1 MEKQEFSENRRDF
14 LTKIAPLAAL
24 AYFGCKRSAVQ
35 KLVNDSTSKLPESPG
50 MSTEENYSFFYGLFI
65 PLLQSLQ
72 KEMGNEK
79 FIELITKTSTEGIG
93 NMINSIT
100 KDLKEKDLKAF
111 TSFFKDLLATPPY
124 NSVLTFETVEQTDK
138 VLEFKFTEC
147 LPAKLLR
154 SMNAADI
161 GLALECSGGEA
172 ACKAFNPK
180 IKYSNPKNLM
190 KGDSVCIERY
200 TLDT

>member
-1 MEKQEFSENRRDF
+1 MENEVFSENRRDF
-14 LTKIAPLAAL
+14 LTKIVPLAAL
-24 AYFGCKRSAVQ
+24 ACFGCKRSAVQ
-35 KLVNDSTSKLPESPG
+35 NLVSDSTNKLPESPG
-50 MSTEENYSFFYGLFI
+50 MSTEENYSFFYAMFI

-79 FIELITKTSTEGIG
+79 FIELITKTSTEGIAKTIET
-93 NMINSIT
+93 MT
-100 KDLKEKDLKAF
+100 KDLQEKDLKAF
-111 TSFFKDLLATPPY
+111 TSFFKDLLVTPPY
-124 NSVLTFETVEQTDK
+124 NSVLTFEIVEQTDK

-154 SMNAADI
+154 SMNAVDI

-180 IKYSNPKNLM
+180 INYSNPKNLM
-190 KGDSVCIERY
+190 KGDNVCIERY

>member
-14 LTKIAPLAAL
+14 LTKIVPLAAL
-24 AYFGCKRSAVQ
+24 ACFGCKRAAVQ
-35 KLVNDSTSKLPESPG
+35 KLVNDSTIKLPESPG
-50 MSTEENYSFFYGLFI
+50 MSTEENYSFFYGMFI

-79 FIELITKTSTEGIG
+79 FIELIIKTSTEGIG
-93 NMINSIT
+93 NMINSMT

-111 TSFFKDLLATPPY
+111 TSFFKDLLAAPPY

-138 VLEFKFTEC
+138 VLEFKFTKC

-154 SMNAADI
+154 SMNATDI

-172 ACKAFNPK
+172 ACKAFNSK

>member
-14 LTKIAPLAAL
+14 LAKIVPLAAL
-24 AYFGCKRSAVQ
+24 VCFGCKRSAVKQ
-35 KLVNDSTSKLPESPG
+35 LVNDSSSKLPESPG
-50 MSTEENYSFFYGLFI
+50 MSTKENYSFFYGMFI

-72 KEMGNEK
+72 KEMTN
-79 FIELITKTSTEGIG
+79 
-93 NMINSIT
+93 
-100 KDLKEKDLKAF
+100 DLKEKDLKAF

-124 NSVLTFETVEQTDK
+124 NSVLTFETVEQTDT

-180 IKYSNPKNLM
+180 IKNSNPKNLM

>member
-1 MEKQEFSENRRDF
+1 MEHEVFSENRRDF
-14 LTKIAPLAAL
+14 LTKIVPLAAL
-24 AYFGCKRSAVQ
+24 ACFGCKRSAVQ
-35 KLVNDSTSKLPESPG
+35 KLVSDSTGKLPENPG
-50 MSTEENYSFFYGLFI
+50 MSTEENYSFFYGMFI

-93 NMINSIT
+93 NMITSMT
-100 KDLKEKDLKAF
+100 KDIQEKDLKAF
-111 TSFFKDLLATPPY
+111 SSFFKDLLATPPY
-124 NSVLTFETVEQTDK
+124 NSVLTFEIVEQTER

-154 SMNAADI
+154 SMNAVDI

-180 IKYSNPKNLM
+180 INYSNPKNLM
-190 KGDSVCIERY
+190 KGDIICIERY